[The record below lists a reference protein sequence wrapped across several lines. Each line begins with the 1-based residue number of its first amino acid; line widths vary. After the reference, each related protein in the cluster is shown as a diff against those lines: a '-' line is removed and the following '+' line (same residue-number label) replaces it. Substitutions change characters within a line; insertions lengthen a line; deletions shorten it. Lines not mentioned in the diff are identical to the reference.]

1 MSKNLTRAMQPQI
14 RQQQLN
20 KLGKLA
26 RRQHHYSN
34 ISVWP
39 SEMRD
44 ALALL
49 ELAENLPVG
58 DLLSADAYHCSLSNR
73 QETETPIDAQGWS
86 KNLSELAAGAK
97 ARAQAA
103 GEPVIVVLGD
113 GPVAFTVFAN
123 GSLVFGDVAMAQK
136 ETKSGN

>member
-1 MSKNLTRAMQPQI
+1 MSKNLTRAMQPQT

-26 RRQHHYSN
+26 RQQYLYSN

-39 SEMRD
+39 SDMRD
-44 ALALL
+44 VLSLL
-49 ELAENLPVG
+49 ELAENLLVG
-58 DLLSADAYHCSLSNR
+58 DLLSADAYHCLLSNW
-73 QETETPIDAQGWS
+73 QEAETPIDAQGWS
-86 KNLSELAAGAK
+86 RNLSELAAGAK
-97 ARAQAA
+97 VRAQVA

-113 GPVAFTVFAN
+113 GSVAFTVFAN